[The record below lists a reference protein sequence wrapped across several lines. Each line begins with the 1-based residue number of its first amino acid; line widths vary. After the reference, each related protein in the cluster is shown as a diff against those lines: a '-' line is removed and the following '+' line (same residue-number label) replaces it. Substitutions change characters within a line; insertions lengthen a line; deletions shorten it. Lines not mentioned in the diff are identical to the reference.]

1 MIERRRA
8 ESGKEPE
15 PAVVPPVPYYS
26 VKPKTELLL
35 EQLVTSPFTVAID
48 AAQPPKDFTQQKFNQ
63 FEPAKIKALTH
74 LVYYRQMMS
83 LWNDNDTLMCRMFSS
98 SLGALGLY
106 WFHRLK
112 QRSISSF
119 KMLSASFLTRFVM
132 SYKKEKDINTL
143 LSLRKTSL
151 EMLWEYTNRYWETF
165 NDMDDCTQYVKVV
178 MSAFKNGLDK
188 TAKECYSDLYLH
200 PPPNMEEML
209 TESTSIV

>member
-119 KMLSASFLTRFVM
+119 KMLSASFLTRR
-132 SYKKEKDINTL
+132 K
-143 LSLRKTSL
+143 KTSTPCL
-151 EMLWEYTNRYWETF
+151 ASERRAWRCFRSTPTVTGRRSMTWTI
-165 NDMDDCTQYVKVV
+165 V
-178 MSAFKNGLDK
+178 
-188 TAKECYSDLYLH
+188 
-200 PPPNMEEML
+200 PNM
-209 TESTSIV
+209 